1 MTIYILDNDPK
12 KIAEYL
18 DDKSLDKMIKDIAQ
32 VLCNVHCSFIAENNK
47 EYKPDI
53 MQLIDVFK
61 LKDYFIKNPLK
72 LYDKWTQWAR
82 ECVANYKYLV
92 NLGYALCDEWQLRCT
107 YKYGESKHHKLRQ
120 VLAWALLFEPI
131 LPAGEMLCTA
141 DMPSSNSI
149 DIMTPFPLVM
159 PKSYIK
165 EAEVAN
171 PEKWGHIDNCMYA
184 YRVYYQANLKKTLLK
199 ELQKEKKKWTGEK
212 WVGSSIE
219 WTRRFQPEWIML

>member
-1 MTIYILDNDPK
+1 MTIYILDNDSK
-12 KIAEYL
+12 KIADYL
-18 DDKSLDKMIKDIAQ
+18 DDKSLDKMVQELAI
-32 VLCNVHCSFIAENNK
+32 VLCNAHCK
-47 EYKPDI
+47 YTQKPIYAVRADT
-53 MQLIDVFK
+53 LLPARRPNHKFAV
-61 LKDYFIKNPLK
+61 
-72 LYDKWTQWAR
+72 WAR